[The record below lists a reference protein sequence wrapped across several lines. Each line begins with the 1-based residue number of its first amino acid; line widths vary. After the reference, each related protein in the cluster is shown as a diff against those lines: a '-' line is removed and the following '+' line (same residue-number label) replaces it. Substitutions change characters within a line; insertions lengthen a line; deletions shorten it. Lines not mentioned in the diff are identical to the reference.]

1 MGRKKERWEGEG
13 VGEGDEAFHPSA
25 LSSLSI
31 CVFSLTLSHPVL
43 QRVWECVG
51 KEGPGPLPSPEWI
64 SLCFWGSQSVPLSW
78 CHCNSRQ
85 LTYNPYGF
93 MEAHHSPPPQLP
105 GQIATGCPP
114 GGTQSICI
122 LPPKISFWFLCFIM
136 IYLKLFVILDIHLH
150 KWHLNMAFYHV
161 PSFSLP
167 PTYIVF
173 Q

>member
-1 MGRKKERWEGEG
+1 MGGKKERWEG

-31 CVFSLTLSHPVL
+31 CGFSLTLSHPVL

-93 MEAHHSPPPQLP
+93 MEAHHSPPPPNCQASLLLGAHQGVP
-105 GQIATGCPP
+105 NPFVYCHPKFHFYFCVFSWFTSNCLSSL
-114 GGTQSICI
+114 TSIYTNG
-122 LPPKISFWFLCFIM
+122 F
-136 IYLKLFVILDIHLH
+136 
-150 KWHLNMAFYHV
+150 
-161 PSFSLP
+161 
-167 PTYIVF
+167 
-173 Q
+173 